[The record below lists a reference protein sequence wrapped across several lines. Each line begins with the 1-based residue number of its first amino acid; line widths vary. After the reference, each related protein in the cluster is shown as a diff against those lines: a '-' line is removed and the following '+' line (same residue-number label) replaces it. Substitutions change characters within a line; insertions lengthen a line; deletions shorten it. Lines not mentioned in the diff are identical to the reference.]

1 MELDPKFMD
10 GCPDRNRDPK
20 LYTFLVGGDG
30 RVYEGRGYT
39 NTPSKVGDKWAKYE
53 GKSFDV
59 AYIGRF
65 SEDRPAYPD
74 MAEAGL
80 NLIQHAV
87 LDQHVDLFFDFV
99 EDKKRSQCIDDC
111 PYPAPDPEPGD
122 PIVDF
127 EGLGI

>member
-65 SEDRPAYPD
+65 SED
-74 MAEAGL
+74 
-80 NLIQHAV
+80 
-87 LDQHVDLFFDFV
+87 QHVDLFFDFV